1 MDNKQA
7 IENIKKL
14 KECATTFRNT
24 IGAEPQKEVS
34 VIIRDKQLFLSDEML
49 QALGLAINCIGA
61 LPQIQWERDIAIDQL
76 HELGYEFGEKIRAED
91 KE

>member
-1 MDNKQA
+1 MNNKQA

-34 VIIRDKQLFLSDEML
+34 VIIGDKQLFLNDEML
-49 QALGLAINCIGA
+49 QALDLAIESLKA
-61 LPQIQWERDIAIDQL
+61 
-76 HELGYEFGEKIRAED
+76 D